1 MGIEE
6 IGNEFVT
13 ILHSLMAAKMIG
25 LAGRFLYICQTQLKG
40 ILPDT
45 SHALVVGEEVSLAY
59 ARHLFFDCGNA
70 MAAFF
75 YCQKADEKGEILE
88 REIETLLSGATQEKR
103 AVFWRIHNQNLLL
116 LKQLRKR

>member
-1 MGIEE
+1 
-6 IGNEFVT
+6 
-13 ILHSLMAAKMIG
+13 MAAKMIG

-45 SHALVVGEEVSLAY
+45 SHALVVGEEVNLAY

-70 MAAFF
+70 KAAFF

-88 REIETLLSGATQEKR
+88 REIETLLSGGNTREKSGFPENSETEPITSQIIEKDIKSMIDT
-103 AVFWRIHNQNLLL
+103 A
-116 LKQLRKR
+116 

>member
-25 LAGRFLYICQTQLKG
+25 VAGRFLYICQTQLKG

-45 SHALVVGEEVSLAY
+45 SHALVVGEEVNLAY
-59 ARHLFFDCGNA
+59 ARHHSLIA
-70 MAAFF
+70 EMQRRLSSTAKRRMRKVK
-75 YCQKADEKGEILE
+75 YLREKSKLCY
-88 REIETLLSGATQEKR
+88 LGATQEKR
-103 AVFWRIHNQNLLL
+103 VVFRRIPKRNLLH
-116 LKQLRKR
+116 

>member
-25 LAGRFLYICQTQLKG
+25 VAGRFLYICQTQLKG

-45 SHALVVGEEVSLAY
+45 SHALVVGEEVNLAY
-59 ARHLFFDCGNA
+59 ARHHSLIA
-70 MAAFF
+70 EMQRRLSSTAKRRMRKVK
-75 YCQKADEKGEILE
+75 YLKEKLKLCYLGQHKRKGRCFGEFTT
-88 REIETLLSGATQEKR
+88 RTYYFS
-103 AVFWRIHNQNLLL
+103 NN
-116 LKQLRKR
+116 